1 MADTALDT
9 NMPSPTG
16 PDELTVSRCSRVDD
30 PSAFYGAPMRS
41 EFPLRNRLARLC
53 WAVVWWILFRPSP
66 VPFHAWRRMLL
77 ALFGARLARTARVYS
92 SARIWAPWNLTM
104 QEGACIGPDVHCY
117 DIGPVR
123 LGVDATVS
131 MGTFLCTAS
140 HDLADP
146 GRGLVVGRIDIGRG
160 AWVFAE
166 AFIGIEVAVGEGAVV
181 GARAVVVRDV
191 AAYDIVVG
199 NPARVIGRR
208 QWPSAAGRPVGGAS

>member
-1 MADTALDT
+1 MVDADLGM
-9 NMPSPTG
+9 NMPSKIQ
-16 PDELTVSRCSRVDD
+16 PDGLTATVRSQVDD
-30 PSAFYGAPMRS
+30 SSPFYGAPMRS
-41 EFPLRNRLARLC
+41 EFSLGNRLARLC
-53 WAVVWWILFRPSP
+53 WAVVWLMLFRPSP

-77 ALFGARLARTARVYS
+77 VLFGARIARTARVYS
-92 SARIWAPWNLTM
+92 SARIWAPWMLEM
-104 QEGACIGPDVHCY
+104 REGSCIGPDVYCY

-131 MGTFLCTAS
+131 MGTTLCTAS

-146 GRGLVVGRIDIGRG
+146 GRGLVLGRINIGRG

-166 AFIGIEVAVGEGAVV
+166 AFIGIDVAIGEGAVV

-191 AAYDIVVG
+191 ASYDIVAG

-208 QWPSAAGRPVGGAS
+208 QWPSAPGRPVGGAS